1 MDKNSYNVLKFYIA
15 HPDEMFPISTAA
27 KWFPNLSP
35 RDLLEISNSL
45 AKNGY
50 LRIISGNLFQITNKG
65 KTYKAVNRSS
75 WISKNIIALLALIV
89 SIFAFVEST
98 ISLIISINSN

>member
-15 HPDEMFPISTAA
+15 HPDEMFPISTTA

-35 RDLLEISNSL
+35 RDLLEISNFL

-50 LRIISGNLFQITNKG
+50 LRIIQGNLFQVTNKG
-65 KTYKAVNRSS
+65 KTFKNVNRNKWVSEHGVETLAFVAS
-75 WISKNIIALLALIV
+75 FIALI
-89 SIFAFVEST
+89 EST
-98 ISLIISINSN
+98 VALVISLSK